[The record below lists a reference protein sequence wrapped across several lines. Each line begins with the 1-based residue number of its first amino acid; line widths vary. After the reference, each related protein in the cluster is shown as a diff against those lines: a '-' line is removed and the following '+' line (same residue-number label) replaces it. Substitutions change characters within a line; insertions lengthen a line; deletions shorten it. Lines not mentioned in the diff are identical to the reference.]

1 MPKSLLEQLSDIVG
15 NNAALA
21 CCIAC
26 MLMATTATANAQPL
40 YRWKDQYGSTYV
52 SDQPPPESCTS
63 ADCRAYREDVD
74 KKTREVKRATEEANK
89 AAAEKKARAN
99 KIAEEINNLQSL
111 TAEELLKLHN
121 DLKKMSRDELE
132 KILEK
137 SALDPNIKRPDYF
150 KISQGDLKKCA
161 SRAGNCALSE
171 IKRHIKNVAT
181 MGPSIGSV
189 QFGREYIKEILGSPL
204 REQLIGKNT
213 TYWYYQMNG
222 STIQIVWDDDRF
234 DGVNIY

>member
-15 NNAALA
+15 NSAALA

-40 YRWKDQYGSTYV
+40 YRWKDQYGSTHV

-132 KILEK
+132 KTLEK

-161 SRAGNCALSE
+161 SRAGNCAL
-171 IKRHIKNVAT
+171 
-181 MGPSIGSV
+181 
-189 QFGREYIKEILGSPL
+189 
-204 REQLIGKNT
+204 
-213 TYWYYQMNG
+213 
-222 STIQIVWDDDRF
+222 
-234 DGVNIY
+234 